1 MMDRIRAKIVLDTTK
16 SVLDFV
22 QNMTSTDLEDRLT
35 LENFDGSHRVSAKS
49 FLGVMYASTEWGNDI
64 YLINETNDGVFPN
77 FVNNYRI

>member
-1 MMDRIRAKIVLDTTK
+1 MDRIRAKIVLDTTK

>member
-1 MMDRIRAKIVLDTTK
+1 MDRIRAKIVLDTTK

-22 QNMTSTDLEDRLT
+22 QNMTSTNLEDRLT

-77 FVNNYRI
+77 FVNDYRI

>member
-1 MMDRIRAKIVLDTTK
+1 MDRIRAKIVLDTTK

-22 QNMTSTDLEDRLT
+22 QNMTSTNLEDRLT